1 MGKKKQKQNNNQPV
15 QAPEKDNTTI
25 RLVASVLVLAL
36 IAGLVYA
43 GYVYDVFGT
52 IKQALFPPEVEV
64 SAEVTELSVHILD
77 VGEGSA
83 ALIES
88 DGRYGLI
95 DGGPR
100 EKSSFVVAYLKQLGI
115 ESLDFVIV
123 SHYDAD
129 HLSGAVGVINVFKID
144 KLYAPGYV
152 SGTSIYQSFIA
163 SAGLKGLV
171 PISPEAGDSF
181 SFGSSTVTFIGP
193 SRYDHYTEND
203 NSIVVKVSN
212 GSSSFLFTGDAE
224 REAEK
229 EMLASGEDLRST
241 VLIVGHH
248 GSSSS
253 TSEPFFV
260 SVLPEY
266 AVISC
271 SSDNSYGHPS
281 KAVIDILRRYGTKV
295 YRTDE
300 HGTVVATCTGRN
312 ISWSCDPSDSWS
324 YRTADRPSSSPD
336 YTGAYILNT
345 HSMVFHLPTCTQ
357 AEKMSERNKALSV
370 KSRDELIAE
379 GYSPCGYCRP

>member
-15 QAPEKDNTTI
+15 QAPEKDTTTI
-25 RLVASVLVLAL
+25 SLVASVLVLAL

-171 PISPEAGDSF
+171 PVSPEAGDSF
-181 SFGSSTVTFIGP
+181 SFGSFTVTFIGP

-224 REAEK
+224 RE
-229 EMLASGEDLRST
+229 
-241 VLIVGHH
+241 
-248 GSSSS
+248 
-253 TSEPFFV
+253 
-260 SVLPEY
+260 
-266 AVISC
+266 
-271 SSDNSYGHPS
+271 
-281 KAVIDILRRYGTKV
+281 
-295 YRTDE
+295 
-300 HGTVVATCTGRN
+300 
-312 ISWSCDPSDSWS
+312 
-324 YRTADRPSSSPD
+324 
-336 YTGAYILNT
+336 
-345 HSMVFHLPTCTQ
+345 
-357 AEKMSERNKALSV
+357 SER
-370 KSRDELIAE
+370 R
-379 GYSPCGYCRP
+379 